1 MQLFF
6 STHQDGQQ
14 LNLSDSEAEHCSR
27 VLRHQ
32 VGDAIAVINGKGD
45 FFRVEI
51 IQISKS
57 NVQTRILERIADWN
71 VPLYETHLIFPY
83 LKSRETVEWAIE
95 KAVELG
101 VTHLYFTP
109 TARSERTILKPERVE
124 KILIATI
131 KQCLR
136 GKLPEV
142 RFCKDLHEA
151 IAETEGLR
159 NKYLA
164 YCLEYQRKFAPEL
177 FTDEAIVIAIGPEGD
192 FSEQEVAH
200 AQTTGFQVVSLGKE
214 RLRSETAIIYMLSL
228 IKAMR

>member
-6 STHQDGQQ
+6 STRYDDH
-14 LNLSDSEAEHCSR
+14 LLYLTDSEAEHCTR

-32 VGDAIAVINGKGD
+32 VGDEIAVINGMGD

-51 IQISKS
+51 RQITKG
-57 NVQTRILERIADWN
+57 NVQTRIMERISDWN
-71 VPLYETHLIFPY
+71 VPFYETHLIFPY

-109 TARSERTILKPERVE
+109 TARSERSILKPERVT
-124 KILIATI
+124 KILVATV

-142 RFCKDLHEA
+142 SFCKDWQEA
-151 IAETEGLR
+151 IAKTEGLR

-164 YCLEYQRKFAPEL
+164 YCLENQIKFVPEI
-177 FTDEAIVIAIGPEGD
+177 FSDEAIVIAIGPEGD
-192 FSEQEVAH
+192 FTEREVDQAR
-200 AQTTGFQVVSLGKE
+200 AAGFQVVSLGKE
-214 RLRSETAIIYMLSL
+214 RLRSETAIIYTLSL
-228 IKAMR
+228 IKGRR